1 MTLIA
6 ADSANAD
13 MIDYWNGMGGAAWIA
28 RQEAQEAGIALVTDT
43 LLARA
48 ELRPGERV
56 IDIGCGTGN
65 VTVEAIRLVSPKG
78 RVLGVDISEPMLERA
93 KARLFGTGNVT
104 LVQADATVYAFP
116 EAAFDAAVSRMGVM
130 FFAEPAKSFANIR
143 RALRPGGRLA
153 FACWR
158 GLDENPWVSVPLGAA
173 RPHAPAKKPPSPDD
187 PGPFSFGSEARV
199 RGILGAAGFAE
210 PAFEKLDLERDLAQ
224 ERGLEHAVT
233 STMKGGPAMRLFANA
248 PPETTRAATEAVRRA
263 LAPFARG
270 DRVPMAAAVWIV
282 TARNP

>member
-6 ADSANAD
+6 SDPANAD
-13 MIDYWNGMGGAAWIA
+13 MIEYWNGTGGDAWIA
-28 RQEAQEAGIALVTDT
+28 RQEAQDADIALVTGK

-48 ELRPGERV
+48 ELRPDEHV

-78 RVLGVDISEPMLERA
+78 RVLGVDISGPMLERA
-93 KARLFGTGNVT
+93 KAQLSGAGNVT
-104 LVQADATVYAFP
+104 LVQADATVYPFS
-116 EAAFDAAVSRMGVM
+116 EAAFNAAVSRMGVM

-158 GLDENPWVSVPLGAA
+158 GLEENPWVSVPLGAA
-173 RPHAPAKKPPSPDD
+173 RSHAPAQKPPSPDD
-187 PGPFSFGSEARV
+187 PGPFSFGSESRV

-210 PAFEKLDLERDLAQ
+210 PAFERLDLERDLAQ
-224 ERGLEHAVT
+224 GCGLEHAVA
-233 STMKGGPAMRLFANA
+233 SAMKSGPVMRLFAKA
-248 PPETTRAATEAVRRA
+248 PPEAVRVATEAVRGG

-282 TARNP
+282 TACNP

>member
-1 MTLIA
+1 MALIA
-6 ADSANAD
+6 SDSANAD
-13 MIDYWNGMGGAAWIA
+13 MIEYWNGAGGDAWIA
-28 RQEAQEAGIALVTDT
+28 RQEEQDADIALVTGK

-48 ELRPGERV
+48 ALGPGERV

-65 VTVEAIRLVSPKG
+65 VTVEAIRLVSPEG

-93 KARLFGTGNVT
+93 NARLSGTGNVT
-104 LVQADATVYAFP
+104 LVQADATVYPFTD
-116 EAAFDAAVSRMGVM
+116 AAFNVAVSRMGVM

-143 RALRPGGRLA
+143 RALQHGGRLA

-173 RPHAPAKKPPSPDD
+173 RVHAPAQKPPSPDD

-210 PAFEKLDLERDLAQ
+210 PGFEKLDFERDLAQ
-224 ERGLEHAVT
+224 GRGREHAVT
-233 STMKGGPAMRLFANA
+233 SAMNGGPAMRLFANA
-248 PPETTRAATEAVRRA
+248 PPETMRAATEAVRRA

>member
-1 MTLIA
+1 MNLIA
-6 ADSANAD
+6 ADCANAD
-13 MIDYWNGMGGAAWIA
+13 MIEYWNGTGGAAWIA
-28 RQEAQEAGIALVTDT
+28 RQEAQDADIALVTGK
-43 LLARA
+43 LLAHA

-65 VTVEAIRLVSPKG
+65 VTVEAVRLVLPKG
-78 RVLGVDISEPMLERA
+78 QVLGIDISEPMLERA
-93 KARLFGTGNVT
+93 KARLSGTGNVT
-104 LVQADATVYAFP
+104 LVQADATVYPFS

-143 RALRPGGRLA
+143 RGLRPGGRLA

-173 RPHAPAKKPPSPDD
+173 RPYAPAQKPPSPDD

-199 RGILGAAGFAE
+199 RGILGKAGFAE

-224 ERGLEHAVT
+224 GRGLEHAVA
-233 STMKGGPAMRLFANA
+233 SAMKGGPAIRLFANA

>member
-1 MTLIA
+1 MALIA
-6 ADSANAD
+6 SDAANAD
-13 MIDYWNGMGGAAWIA
+13 MIEYWNGTGGAAWIA
-28 RQEAQEAGIALVTDT
+28 RQEAQDADIALVTSK

-78 RVLGVDISEPMLERA
+78 QVLGVDISEPMLERA
-93 KARLFGTGNVT
+93 KARLSGTGDVT
-104 LVQADATVYAFP
+104 LVQADATVYPFP

-153 FACWR
+153 FSCWR
-158 GLDENPWVSVPLGAA
+158 GLGENPWVSVPLGAA
-173 RPHAPAKKPPSPDD
+173 RAHAPAQKPPSLDD

-210 PAFEKLDLERDLAQ
+210 PSFEKLDLERDLAQ
-224 ERGLEHAVT
+224 GRGLEHAVT
-233 STMKGGPAMRLFANA
+233 SAMNGGPAMRLFANA
-248 PPETTRAATEAVRRA
+248 RPETMRAATEAVRRA

>member
-1 MTLIA
+1 MSLIA
-6 ADSANAD
+6 SDPANAD
-13 MIDYWNGMGGAAWIA
+13 MIEYWNSTGGAAWIA
-28 RQEAQEAGIALVTDT
+28 RQESQDADIALVTGK

-48 ELRPGERV
+48 GLVPGERV

-65 VTVEAIRLVSPKG
+65 VTVEAVRLVSPNG
-78 RVLGVDISEPMLERA
+78 QVLGVDISEPMLERA
-93 KARLFGTGNVT
+93 KTRLAGVGNVT
-104 LVQADATVYAFP
+104 LVQADATVYPFS
-116 EAAFDAAVSRMGVM
+116 EAAFDAVVSRMGVM

-158 GLDENPWVSVPLGAA
+158 GPDENPWVSVPLSAA
-173 RPHAPAKKPPSPDD
+173 RAHAPAQKPPSAND
-187 PGPFSFGSEARV
+187 PGPFSFGSETRV
-199 RGILGAAGFAE
+199 RAILGAAGFAE

-224 ERGLEHAVT
+224 GLGLEHAVT
-233 STMKGGPAMRLFANA
+233 SAMKSGPAIRLFANA
-248 PPETTRAATEAVRRA
+248 PPETVRAATEAVRRA

>member
-6 ADSANAD
+6 SDPANAD
-13 MIDYWNGMGGAAWIA
+13 MIEYWNGTAGDAWIA
-28 RQEAQEAGIALVTDT
+28 RQEAQEAGIALVTGK

-48 ELRPGERV
+48 ELRSGERV

-65 VTVEAIRLVSPKG
+65 VTVEAVRLVSPKG
-78 RVLGVDISEPMLERA
+78 QVLGVDISEPMLERA
-93 KARLFGTGNVT
+93 KTRLSGTGNVT
-104 LVQADATVYAFP
+104 LVHADATVYPFS
-116 EAAFDAAVSRMGVM
+116 AASFDVAVSRMGVM

-158 GLDENPWVSVPLGAA
+158 GLDENPWVAVPLGAA
-173 RPHAPAKKPPSPDD
+173 RAYAPAQKSSIPGD
-187 PGPFSFGSEARV
+187 PGPFSFGSDARV

-224 ERGLEHAVT
+224 GCGLEHAVA
-233 STMKGGPAMRLFANA
+233 SAMKSGPAMRLFANSA
-248 PPETTRAATEAVRRA
+248 PETVRTAAEAVRGA

>member
-6 ADSANAD
+6 SDSANAE
-13 MIDYWNGMGGAAWIA
+13 MIEYWNGTGGDAWVA
-28 RQEAQEAGIALVTDT
+28 RQEAQEAGIALVTEK

-65 VTVEAIRLVSPKG
+65 VTVEAIRLVSSKG
-78 RVLGVDISEPMLERA
+78 RVLGIDVSEPMLERA
-93 KARLFGTGNVT
+93 KARLFGTENVT
-104 LVQADATVYAFP
+104 LVQADATVYPFSG
-116 EAAFDAAVSRMGVM
+116 AAFDAAVSRMGVM
-130 FFAEPAKSFANIR
+130 FFAEPPKSFANIR

-158 GLDENPWVSVPLGAA
+158 RLDENPWVSVPLGAA
-173 RPHAPAKKPPSPDD
+173 RAHAPAQKPPSADD
-187 PGPFSFGSEARV
+187 PGPFSFGSEVRV
-199 RGILGAAGFAE
+199 RRILGAAGFAE
-210 PAFEKLDLERDLAQ
+210 PSFEKLDFERDLAQ
-224 ERGLEHAVT
+224 GRGLENAVT
-233 STMKGGPAMRLFANA
+233 SAMKSGPAIRLFANA
-248 PPETTRAATEAVRRA
+248 PHETIQAATEAVQRA
-263 LAPFARG
+263 LTPFARG